1 MIPHN
6 RPTLGAEEEA
16 AAARAIRSG
25 WLAQGKEVEA
35 FETAFAGMHGLG
47 GEHAVAVS
55 SGTAALFVALA
66 ALGARGRRVAHPVYA
81 CSAVRHAIRLA
92 GGVPVAID
100 NAPGSPHADSAAMAA
115 ARPDLAVAVHMYG
128 LPADTSPLAGIPFIE
143 DCAQALGARIGGRPI
158 GLAGAAGIFSFYATK
173 LITSGGQGGMLLA
186 RDASLAAAF
195 RDYRQFDQR
204 RDQADRFNVQMT
216 DLQAA
221 VGRTQLDRLPGF
233 VERRERIWALYAA
246 RGLPLLDAAPGS
258 GSAPVRYRAVLRAAD
273 PGAVLAKLGRAGVSA
288 INPLEEWELLGPPA
302 DFPGAAALSRST
314 VSLPLYPTLGD
325 GDAEAV
331 LAALEAP

>member
-16 AAARAIRSG
+16 AAVRAIRSG

-35 FETAFAGMHGLG
+35 FESAFAEWHGLG
-47 GEHAVAVS
+47 GEHAIAVS
-55 SGTAALFVALA
+55 SGSAALFVALA
-66 ALGARGRRVAHPVYA
+66 TLGARGRRVAHPVYV

-92 GGVPVAID
+92 GGNPVAID
-100 NAPGSPHADSAAMAA
+100 NSEGSPHADSRAMAA

-128 LPADTSPLAGIPFIE
+128 LPSDTSPLAGIPFIE
-143 DCAQALGARIGGRPI
+143 DCAQALGARAGGQPI
-158 GLAGAAGIFSFYATK
+158 GLAGAVGIFSFYATK

-186 RDASLAAAF
+186 RDAALAAAL

-204 RDQADRFNVQMT
+204 RDEADRFNVQMT

-221 VGRTQLDRLPGF
+221 VGRAQLARLPDF
-233 VERRERIWALYAA
+233 LARREAVWSHYAA
-246 RGLPLLDAAPGS
+246 RGLPLLDADPAMGCAP
-258 GSAPVRYRAVLRAAD
+258 ARYRAVLRSAD
-273 PGAVLAKLGRAGVSA
+273 PIAAISKLARAGISA
-288 INPLEEWELLGPPA
+288 INPLEEWELLGAPTE
-302 DFPGAAALSRST
+302 FPRAAALCRTT
-314 VSLPLYPTLGD
+314 VSLPLYPTLSGQ
-325 GDAEAV
+325 DAEAV